1 VTGASG
7 FIGGHLVRRLV
18 GDGFAVRVLV
28 RPDSEA
34 GSLAG
39 LGVEIAR
46 GDLADRAS
54 LARAAAGCAVVY
66 HLAALTSIR
75 SRSEDEFE
83 ATNVLGSANLA
94 AAAAEAGAR
103 RFVHVSSC
111 GVYGFRNRFP
121 ADEATP
127 LRPDTPYR
135 RSKARGESAVLECAD
150 RTGLPVVIARIAS
163 IYGPRAT
170 NWARLC
176 RSIQSGGFRMI
187 GNGRNRLHLT
197 HVTDIVDGFRRC
209 AETPGIERRCYN
221 LAAAEAISIG
231 ALVARLAEALGANV
245 KRRALPALPFRTTR
259 HVDLALTNLFGLKLR
274 RLHSYDLFLGDRV
287 FDISRARKE
296 LGYDP
301 RVSAEEGL
309 PELVADLREAG
320 RLARCSGTIRPPN

>member
-1 VTGASG
+1 
-7 FIGGHLVRRLV
+7 
-18 GDGFAVRVLV
+18 
-28 RPDSEA
+28 
-34 GSLAG
+34 
-39 LGVEIAR
+39 
-46 GDLADRAS
+46 
-54 LARAAAGCAVVY
+54 
-66 HLAALTSIR
+66 
-75 SRSEDEFE
+75 
-83 ATNVLGSANLA
+83 
-94 AAAAEAGAR
+94 
-103 RFVHVSSC
+103 
-111 GVYGFRNRFP
+111 
-121 ADEATP
+121 
-127 LRPDTPYR
+127 
-135 RSKARGESAVLECAD
+135 
-150 RTGLPVVIARIAS
+150 
-163 IYGPRAT
+163 
-170 NWARLC
+170 
-176 RSIQSGGFRMI
+176 MI